1 MRYDIINLILLSLLW
16 GRLLLTPVSEN
27 KRVDL
32 SIYSNLLLSTTSRL
46 DNLSSN
52 SVYLSIT
59 DSSNHNIAATDSQSL
74 NHILNARGISKAKFI
89 VYVSTEDFKVLEK
102 YERYNKIKPLNSQSL
117 TIDGMVRVQQSIVLI
132 GYHKILERL
141 NITILQLVD
150 IVSGYTSPADDV
162 YALLNACGVGLYQD
176 YLNSPLPE
184 CLPSVSRPTYISK
197 DERNTLIILMYL
209 NGLGL
214 RQLENSGFGI
224 KKAAIRSILIK
235 AGVYKGAVEGRLR
248 HQSGEWHEGSFPRFD
263 STANKFDKIARS
275 KLNTWKKQRKK
286 LFELR
291 SNASF
296 TQQQIAN
303 LLGCS
308 KAYYCNVENGRE
320 TPSQVFLSKIIK
332 LFDLEPDS
340 INEIAK
346 VSTLRHKQDS
356 KTDTYE
362 DKTDYYDGYDEHYFK
377 SANVNTGYQS
387 PI

>member
-1 MRYDIINLILLSLLW
+1 
-16 GRLLLTPVSEN
+16 
-27 KRVDL
+27 
-32 SIYSNLLLSTTSRL
+32 
-46 DNLSSN
+46 
-52 SVYLSIT
+52 
-59 DSSNHNIAATDSQSL
+59 
-74 NHILNARGISKAKFI
+74 
-89 VYVSTEDFKVLEK
+89 
-102 YERYNKIKPLNSQSL
+102 
-117 TIDGMVRVQQSIVLI
+117 
-132 GYHKILERL
+132 
-141 NITILQLVD
+141 
-150 IVSGYTSPADDV
+150 
-162 YALLNACGVGLYQD
+162 
-176 YLNSPLPE
+176 
-184 CLPSVSRPTYISK
+184 
-197 DERNTLIILMYL
+197 MYL

-248 HQSGEWHEGSFPRFD
+248 HQSGKWHEGSFPRFD

-296 TQQQIAN
+296 TQQQISN

-320 TPSQVFLSKIIK
+320 TPSQVFLNKIIK

-346 VSTLRHKQDS
+346 VSTLRHKQAIEAEADS

-362 DKTDYYDGYDEHYFK
+362 EKTDYYDGYDEHYFK